1 MRIDEVKNLDEK
13 YVIHTYKRAPLVLV
27 KGKGTRV
34 WDSEGKE
41 YLDFVAGIAVNGL
54 GHCHP
59 KVVKAIR
66 KQVSQLM
73 HISNLYYIEPQV
85 KLAKLLAENSF
96 GDKSFFCNSGA
107 EAVEAAIKLSRKY
120 GKGERYEILCMEGS
134 FHGRTLA
141 TLTAT
146 GQEKYRKG
154 YAPLTLGF
162 KIVPFNDLEKVKEA
176 ISHRTVAVML
186 EPIQGEG
193 GINIAGDDYLKDIR
207 KLCDENDLLLILD
220 EIQCGMGRTGKLF
233 CYEHYGIEPDI
244 MTLAKSLGGGFPI
257 GCMITKDRIASFFSP
272 GDHASTFGGNPLAC
286 SAARAAIAA
295 ILEENLIENAAQVGG
310 YFIEKL
316 KELQKKYSFIKEVRG
331 KGLMIGVELDFE
343 GKDIVTKC
351 QEKGILINCTVD
363 RVLRF
368 VPPLIVTK
376 EEVDKVVDVLDEIF
390 SKIGM
395 R

>member
-1 MRIDEVKNLDEK
+1 MNETKKLDAK
-13 YVIHTYKRAPLVLV
+13 YVIHTYKRLPLVLV

-59 KVVKAIR
+59 KVVKAIQE
-66 KQVSQLM
+66 QVSQLM

-85 KLAKLLAENSF
+85 RLARLLAENSF
-96 GDKSFFCNSGA
+96 GDKSFFCSSGA
-107 EAVEAAIKLSRKY
+107 EANEAAIKLSRKY
-120 GKGERYEILCMEGS
+120 GKGERYEIICMEDS

-154 YAPLTLGF
+154 YAPLAPGF
-162 KIVPFNDLEKVKEA
+162 KIVPFNDLGKVKET
-176 ISHRTVAVML
+176 ISSRTVAIML

-193 GINIAGDDYLKDIR
+193 GINVAGDKYLKGIR
-207 KLCDENDLLLILD
+207 RLCDENNLLLILD
-220 EIQCGMGRTGKLF
+220 EIQCGMGRAGKLF

-257 GCMITKDRIASFFSP
+257 GAMIAKNKIASCFSP
-272 GDHASTFGGNPLAC
+272 GAHASTFGGNPLAC
-286 SAARAAIAA
+286 SAACAAIEA
-295 ILEENLIENAAQVGG
+295 ILEEKLIENAAQVGD

-316 KELQKKYSFIKEVRG
+316 KGLQKKYSFIKDVRG
-331 KGLMIGVELDFE
+331 KGLMIGVELKFE
-343 GKDIVTKC
+343 GKDIVSKC
-351 QEKGILINCTVD
+351 QEKGILINCTVNK
-363 RVLRF
+363 VLRF
-368 VPPLIVTK
+368 IPPLIVTK
-376 EEVDKVVDVLDEIF
+376 EEVDKVTDVLDEVF
-390 SKIGM
+390 KDVKPV
-395 R
+395 

>member
-1 MRIDEVKNLDEK
+1 MKADEIKRFDEQ
-13 YVIHTYKRAPLVLV
+13 YVIHTYKRIPLVLV
-27 KGKGTRV
+27 KGKGTSV

-41 YLDFVAGIAVNGL
+41 YLDFLAGIAVNGL

-59 KVVKAIR
+59 RVVGAI
-66 KQVSQLM
+66 QEQISQLM
-73 HISNLYYIEPQV
+73 HVSNLYYIEPQV
-85 KLAKLLAENSF
+85 RLAKLLAENSF

-107 EAVEAAIKLSRKY
+107 EAVEAAIKISRKY
-120 GKGERYEILCMEGS
+120 GKGGRYEIICMEGS

-141 TLTAT
+141 TLAAT

-154 YAPLTLGF
+154 YAPLAAGF

-176 ISHRTVAVML
+176 ISNRTVGIML

-193 GINIAGDDYLKDIR
+193 GINVAGDEYLKDVR

-286 SAARAAIAA
+286 SAACAAMEA
-295 ILEENLIENAAQVGG
+295 ILEERLIENAARVGN

-331 KGLMIGVELDFE
+331 KGLMIGMELEF
-343 GKDIVTKC
+343 KCQDIVNEC
-351 QEKGILINCTVD
+351 QERGILINCTVD

-368 VPPLIVTK
+368 VPPLIVTQ
-376 EEVDKVVDVLDEIF
+376 EEVDRVITVLDEVF

>member
-1 MRIDEVKNLDEK
+1 MKTNETKKLDEK
-13 YVIHTYKRAPLVLV
+13 YVIHTYKRLPLVLV
-27 KGKGTRV
+27 KGKGTKV
-34 WDSEGKE
+34 WDSEGKK

-59 KVVKAIR
+59 KVVKAIQ
-66 KQVSQLM
+66 KQVSQLI

-85 KLAKLLAENSF
+85 KLAKLLAKNSF
-96 GDKSFFCNSGA
+96 GNKSFFCNSGA
-107 EAVEAAIKLSRKY
+107 EANEAAIKLSRKY
-120 GKGERYEILCMEGS
+120 GKGERYEIICMEGS

-154 YAPLTLGF
+154 YAPLAPGF
-162 KIVPFNDLEKVKEA
+162 KIIPFNDLEKVKEA
-176 ISHRTVAVML
+176 ISSRTVAIML
-186 EPIQGEG
+186 ELIQGEG
-193 GINIAGDDYLKDIR
+193 GINVAKDEYLKGIR
-207 KLCDENDLLLILD
+207 RLCDKNDLLLILD

-233 CYEHYGIEPDI
+233 SYEHYGIEPDI

-257 GCMITKDRIASFFSP
+257 GAMITKDKIASYFSP

-286 SAARAAIAA
+286 SAACAALEAV
-295 ILEENLIENAAQVGG
+295 LEEKLIENAAQVGD

-316 KELQKKYSFIKEVRG
+316 KELKKKYSFIKDVKG
-331 KGLMIGVELDFE
+331 KGLMIGVELEFE

-363 RVLRF
+363 KVLRF
-368 VPPLIVTK
+368 LPPLIVTK
-376 EEVDKVVDVLDEIF
+376 EEVDKVITILDEIF
-390 SKIGM
+390 ERSNQ
-395 R
+395 

>member
-1 MRIDEVKNLDEK
+1 MRIEEVRSLDEK

-34 WDSEGKE
+34 WDSEGRE

-59 KVVKAIR
+59 KVVAAIQR
-66 KQVSQLM
+66 QVTRLI

-85 KLAKLLAENSF
+85 RLAKLLAENSF

-107 EAVEAAIKLSRKY
+107 EANEAALKLSRKY
-120 GKGERYEILCMEGS
+120 GKGERYEIISMEGS

-146 GQEKYRKG
+146 GQKKYRKG
-154 YAPLTLGF
+154 YAPLVPGF
-162 KIVPFNDLEKVKEA
+162 KIIPFNDLEKVKKT
-176 ISHRTVAVML
+176 ISNRTVAIML

-193 GINIAGDDYLKDIR
+193 GINVAKDKYLKGIR
-207 KLCDENDLLLILD
+207 RLCDENDLLLILD
-220 EIQCGMGRTGKLF
+220 EIQCGMGRTGRLF

-257 GCMITKDRIASFFSP
+257 GAMITKDRIASYFSF

-286 SAARAAIAA
+286 SAACAAIKA
-295 ILEENLIENAAQVGG
+295 ILEERLIENAVRVGD
-310 YFIEKL
+310 YFIERL
-316 KELQKKYSFIKEVRG
+316 KGLQKRYSFIKGVRG
-331 KGLMIGVELDFE
+331 KGLMIGVELEFAGE
-343 GKDIVTKC
+343 DIVTKC

-368 VPPLIVTK
+368 LPPLIVTK
-376 EEVDKVVDVLDEIF
+376 EEVDRVITVLDGVFER
-390 SKIGM
+390 SNQ
-395 R
+395 

>member
-13 YVIHTYKRAPLVLV
+13 YVIHTYKRASLVLV

-363 RVLRF
+363 KVLRF

-376 EEVDKVVDVLDEIF
+376 EEVDKVITALDEVF
-390 SKIGM
+390 GRSNQ
-395 R
+395 

>member
-13 YVIHTYKRAPLVLV
+13 YVIHTYKRASLVLV

>member
-1 MRIDEVKNLDEK
+1 MKTEEVKKLDEK

-59 KVVKAIR
+59 KVVKAIQE
-66 KQVSQLM
+66 QVVQLM

-120 GKGERYEILCMEGS
+120 GKGERYEIICMEGS

-154 YAPLTLGF
+154 YAPLAPGF
-162 KIVPFNDLEKVKEA
+162 RIVPFNDLEKAKEA
-176 ISHRTVAVML
+176 ISSRTVAIML
-186 EPIQGEG
+186 EPVQGEG
-193 GINIAGDDYLKDIR
+193 GINVAKDDYLKGIR
-207 KLCDENDLLLILD
+207 KLCDKNDLLLILD

-233 CYEHYGIEPDI
+233 SYEHYGIEPDI

-257 GCMITKDRIASFFSP
+257 GCMIAKDKTASYFSP

-286 SAARAAIAA
+286 SATCAVIKT
-295 ILEENLIENAAQVGG
+295 ILEEKLIENAAQVGN

-316 KELQKKYSFIKEVRG
+316 KELKKKYSFIKNVRG
-331 KGLMIGVELDFE
+331 KGLMIGMELEFE

-351 QEKGILINCTVD
+351 QEKKILINCTVD
-363 RVLRF
+363 KVLRF

-376 EEVDKVVDVLDEIF
+376 KEVDKVIDVLDKVF
-390 SKIGM
+390 KDV
-395 R
+395 

>member
-1 MRIDEVKNLDEK
+1 MKAEEVKKLDEK
-13 YVIHTYKRAPLVLV
+13 YVIHTYKRIPLVLV

-59 KVVKAIR
+59 RVVKAIQE
-66 KQVSQLM
+66 QVAQLI

-85 KLAKLLAENSF
+85 KLAKLLAEISF

-120 GKGERYEILCMEGS
+120 GKGERYEIICMEGS

-154 YAPLTLGF
+154 YAPLAPGF
-162 KIVPFNDLEKVKEA
+162 KIVPFDDLEKAKEA
-176 ISHRTVAVML
+176 ISSRTVAIML
-186 EPIQGEG
+186 ESIQGEG
-193 GINIAGDDYLKDIR
+193 GINVAGDDYLKGIR
-207 KLCDENDLLLILD
+207 RLCDENDLLLILD

-233 CYEHYGIEPDI
+233 SYEHYGIEPDI

-257 GCMITKDRIASFFSP
+257 GAMITKDKIASCFSP

-286 SAARAAIAA
+286 SAACAAIEA
-295 ILEENLIENAAQVGG
+295 ILEEKLIEKAAQVGD

-316 KELQKKYSFIKEVRG
+316 KELKKKYSFIKDVRG
-331 KGLMIGVELDFE
+331 KGLMIGVELEFE

-363 RVLRF
+363 KILRF
-368 VPPLIVTK
+368 VPPLIVTQ
-376 EEVDKVVDVLDEIF
+376 EEVDRVITVLDEIF
-390 SKIGM
+390 QSKK
-395 R
+395 

>member
-1 MRIDEVKNLDEK
+1 VKTEEIKNLDK
-13 YVIHTYKRAPLVLV
+13 KHVIHTYKRAPLVLV

-59 KVVKAIR
+59 RVVKAIR
-66 KQVSQLM
+66 KQVSQLI

-85 KLAKLLAENSF
+85 RLAKLLADNSF
-96 GDKSFFCNSGA
+96 GNKSFFCNSGA

-120 GKGERYEILCMEGS
+120 GQGERYEIICMEGS

-154 YAPLTLGF
+154 YAPLAPGF
-162 KIVPFNDLEKVKEA
+162 KIVPFNDLEKAKEA
-176 ISHRTVAVML
+176 ISSRTVAIML

-193 GINIAGDDYLKDIR
+193 GINVAEDEYLKGIR

-233 CYEHYGIEPDI
+233 AYEHYGIEPDI

-257 GCMITKDRIASFFSP
+257 GAMITKDKIASCFSP
-272 GDHASTFGGNPLAC
+272 GDHASTFGGSPLAC
-286 SAARAAIAA
+286 SAACAALEAV
-295 ILEENLIENAAQVGG
+295 LEENLIENAAQVGG

-316 KELQKKYSFIKEVRG
+316 KELQEKYPFIKEVRG
-331 KGLMIGVELDFE
+331 KGLMIGVELNFE
-343 GKDIVTKC
+343 CKDIVSKC
-351 QEKGILINCTVD
+351 QEKGVLINCTVD
-363 RVLRF
+363 KVLRF

-376 EEVDKVVDVLDEIF
+376 EEVDRVITVLDDVF
-390 SKIGM
+390 KNV
-395 R
+395 

>member
-1 MRIDEVKNLDEK
+1 VKTEEIKKLDEK
-13 YVIHTYKRAPLVLV
+13 YVIHTYKRLPLVLV
-27 KGKGTRV
+27 KGKGTKV

-59 KVVKAIR
+59 RVVKAIQE
-66 KQVSQLM
+66 QVSQLI

-107 EAVEAAIKLSRKY
+107 EANEAAIKLSRKY
-120 GKGERYEILCMEGS
+120 GKGERYEIICMEGS

-154 YAPLTLGF
+154 YAPLAPGF
-162 KIVPFNDLEKVKEA
+162 RIVSFNNLEKVAEA
-176 ISHRTVAVML
+176 INNRTVAVML
-186 EPIQGEG
+186 EPLQGEG
-193 GINIAGDDYLKDIR
+193 GINVAGNEYLKGIR
-207 KLCDENDLLLILD
+207 KLCDENNLLLILD

-233 CYEHYGIEPDI
+233 SYEHYGIEPDI

-257 GCMITKDRIASFFSP
+257 GAIITKDKIASCFSP

-286 SAARAAIAA
+286 SAACAVIKT
-295 ILEENLIENAAQVGG
+295 ILEEKLIENAAQVGK

-316 KELQKKYSFIKEVRG
+316 KGLQKKYSFIKDVRG
-331 KGLMIGVELDFE
+331 KGFMIGVELEFE

-363 RVLRF
+363 KVLRF

-376 EEVDKVVDVLDEIF
+376 EEVDKVTTVLDEVF
-390 SKIGM
+390 KNVKPV
-395 R
+395 

>member
-1 MRIDEVKNLDEK
+1 MKTEEVKKLDEK

-27 KGKGTRV
+27 KGRGTKV

-54 GHCHP
+54 GHCHS
-59 KVVKAIR
+59 KVVKAIQQ
-66 KQVSQLM
+66 QVSQLM

-107 EAVEAAIKLSRKY
+107 EANEAAIKLSRKY
-120 GKGERYEILCMEGS
+120 GKGKRYEIICMEGS

-154 YAPLTLGF
+154 YAPLAPGF
-162 KIVPFNDLEKVKEA
+162 KIVPFNNLEKVEEV
-176 ISHRTVAVML
+176 ISSRTVAIML

-193 GINIAGDDYLKDIR
+193 GINVAKDDYLKGIR
-207 KLCDENDLLLILD
+207 KLCDENNLLLILD

-233 CYEHYGIEPDI
+233 SYEHYGIEPDI

-257 GCMITKDRIASFFSP
+257 GCIITKDKIASYFSP

-286 SAARAAIAA
+286 NAARAAMEA
-295 ILEENLIENAAQVGG
+295 ILEEKLIENAVQVGN

-316 KELQKKYSFIKEVRG
+316 KELKKKYSFIKNVRG

-343 GKDIVTKC
+343 GKDIVSKC

-363 RVLRF
+363 KVLRF

-376 EEVDKVVDVLDEIF
+376 KEIDRVIDVLDEVF

>member
-1 MRIDEVKNLDEK
+1 MRAEEIKNLDEK

-34 WDSEGKE
+34 WDSEGRE

-59 KVVKAIR
+59 RVVRAVQE
-66 KQVSQLM
+66 QVGQLI

-85 KLAKLLAENSF
+85 RLAKLLAENSF

-107 EAVEAAIKLSRKY
+107 EANEAALKLSRKY
-120 GKGERYEILCMEGS
+120 GKGERYEIICMEGS

-154 YAPLTLGF
+154 YAPLAPGF
-162 KIVPFNDLEKVKEA
+162 KIVPFNDLEKVREA
-176 ISHRTVAVML
+176 ISGRTVAIML

-193 GINIAGDDYLKDIR
+193 GINVARDDYLKGIR

-233 CYEHYGIEPDI
+233 SYEHYGIEPDI

-257 GCMITKDRIASFFSP
+257 GAMITKERIASFFSP

-286 SAARAAIAA
+286 SAAHAALEA
-295 ILEENLIENAAQVGG
+295 ILEEKLIENAAQVGG
-310 YFIEKL
+310 YFIGKL
-316 KELQKKYSFIKEVRG
+316 KGLQKKYSFIKDVRG

-351 QEKGILINCTVD
+351 QEKEILINCTVD
-363 RVLRF
+363 KVLRF
-368 VPPLIVTK
+368 VPPLIVTQ
-376 EEVDKVVDVLDEIF
+376 EEVDKVIDVLDEVF
-390 SKIGM
+390 ANVEPV
-395 R
+395 

>member
-1 MRIDEVKNLDEK
+1 MKTEEVKKLDKK
-13 YVIHTYKRAPLVLV
+13 YVIHTYKRIPLVLV
-27 KGKGTRV
+27 KGKGTKV

-59 KVVKAIR
+59 KVVKAIQE
-66 KQVSQLM
+66 QVAQLI

-85 KLAKLLAENSF
+85 KLAKLVADNSF
-96 GDKSFFCNSGA
+96 GNKSFFCNSGA
-107 EAVEAAIKLSRKY
+107 EANEAAIKLSRKY
-120 GKGERYEILCMEGS
+120 GKGKRYEIICMEGS

-154 YAPLTLGF
+154 YAPLAPGF
-162 KIVPFNDLEKVKEA
+162 KIVPFNDLEKAAEA
-176 ISHRTVAVML
+176 INDRTVAVML

-193 GINIAGDDYLKDIR
+193 GINVAGDKYLKGIR
-207 KLCDENDLLLILD
+207 RLCDENDLLLILD

-233 CYEHYGIEPDI
+233 SYKHYGIEPDI

-257 GCMITKDRIASFFSP
+257 GAMIAKERIASHFSP

-286 SAARAAIAA
+286 SAACAAIEA
-295 ILEENLIENAAQVGG
+295 ILEEKLIENAAQVGN

-316 KELQKKYSFIKEVRG
+316 KELKKKYSFIKDVRG

-343 GKDIVTKC
+343 GKDIVSKC

-368 VPPLIVTK
+368 VPPLIVTR
-376 EEVDKVVDVLDEIF
+376 EEVDQVVTTLDKIF
-390 SKIGM
+390 KNKK
-395 R
+395 